1 MDYILANATVFVHGK
16 FMKSNVFIANGMIH
30 EISNRTPQADC
41 SVYDLNG
48 CFVFPGFI
56 DVHVHLREPGFFI
69 RRPSKAAALRRHM
82 AAIRRSAPCRT

>member
-48 CFVFPGFI
+48 CFVFP
-56 DVHVHLREPGFFI
+56 DL
-69 RRPSKAAALRRHM
+69 LL
-82 AAIRRSAPCRT
+82 

>member
-56 DVHVHLREPGFFI
+56 DVHVHQWLVQG
-69 RRPSKAAALRRHM
+69 KDQRHD
-82 AAIRRSAPCRT
+82 STYY